1 MVEATDATGFTELGK
16 AAQFGP
22 EVSNP
27 DESSPVRHIPA
38 DYDPEHKLTLTFSLL
53 TPDPMNA
60 PLTEGSR
67 RVMELAATLAHTTR
81 FSEVLAEHLLWAIWL
96 DQSRG
101 AEILAD
107 RGFSQDRLAQH
118 LPLPEWWSE
127 DASPTNSATDNP
139 VAPPHSP
146 TLVEIVAAARDH
158 VGNLGR
164 QVEIGTEHLLL
175 ALTQV
180 PSSVSPILSELQ
192 LGTETVLQ
200 QVVAQTGDCQGPL
213 DPGVRLEPAREP
225 QTDQSDLFRIL
236 DAASNRVREGLRV
249 IEDYVRFA
257 LNDRHLTER
266 LKECRHQFAQTE
278 RLLAPALRLAARD
291 TPGDIGTSLHTGR
304 EMRRQSL
311 TDVVQA
317 DFKRVQEACR
327 TLEEYGKTLSAEFS
341 QAAGQTR
348 YACYTLER
356 AVLQTACALDRLAER
371 RLYLLLT
378 EALCPHGSGP
388 VLRAALSAGVGIVQ
402 VREKSMTDRQLLAHA
417 RRVRDWTADADCLLI
432 INDRPDIA
440 ALVGA
445 DGVHVG
451 QDELPVAEAR
461 RIVGPDKLVGVST
474 HSLEQARAAVLDG
487 ADYIGIGP
495 VFPTHT
501 KHFSPEEL
509 AGLNYV
515 TQATSETALPG
526 FCIGG
531 IGLDNLHRV
540 VAAGG
545 RRIAVS
551 GAICSA
557 EDPAAVTAELAS
569 QLAAANSPRE

>member
-1 MVEATDATGFTELGK
+1 
-16 AAQFGP
+16 
-22 EVSNP
+22 
-27 DESSPVRHIPA
+27 
-38 DYDPEHKLTLTFSLL
+38 
-53 TPDPMNA
+53 MNA

-67 RVMELAATLAHTTR
+67 RVMELAAALAHAAHAP
-81 FSEVLAEHLLWAIWL
+81 EIQAEHLLWAIWL
-96 DQSRG
+96 DESRG
-101 AEILAD
+101 AAILAD
-107 RGFSQDRLAQH
+107 RGFSPDRLARH
-118 LPLPEWWSE
+118 FPLAAGWQETGSSE
-127 DASPTNSATDNP
+127 TSRAGRPASLAHSA
-139 VAPPHSP
+139 
-146 TLVEIVAAARDH
+146 TLVEVLVAARDH

-164 QVEIGTEHLLL
+164 HLEIGTEHLLL

-180 PSSVSPILSELQ
+180 SSTVTPLLAELT

-200 QVVAQTGDCQGPL
+200 QVTEQTGDSTEPL
-213 DPGVRLEPAREP
+213 DPGVRLEPAPAP
-225 QTDQSDLFRIL
+225 QTDQSDLYRIL
-236 DAASNRVREGLRV
+236 DAAANRVREGLRV

-278 RLLAPALRLAARD
+278 QLLAPAPRLAARD
-291 TPGDIGTSLHTGR
+291 TRGDIGTSLHTQR
-304 EMRRQSL
+304 ELRRQSL
-311 TDVVQA
+311 TDVVRA

-327 TLEEYGKTLSAEFS
+327 TLEEYGKRVSAEFS
-341 QAAGQTR
+341 RAAGQTR
-348 YACYTLER
+348 YACYTLEHS
-356 AVLQTACALDRLAER
+356 VLQTANALERLANR
-371 RLYLLLT
+371 QVYLLLT

-388 VLRAALSAGVGIVQ
+388 VLRAALAAGVDIVQ

-417 RRVRDWTADADCLLI
+417 RRVRDWTADSNCLLI

-474 HSLEQARAAVLDG
+474 HSLDQARAAVLDG

-495 VFPTHT
+495 VFPTST
-501 KHFSPEEL
+501 KQFSRQEL
-509 AGLNYV
+509 AGLEYV
-515 TQATSETALPG
+515 AQATSEIALPG

-531 IGLDNLHRV
+531 IGPGNLHRV
-540 VAAGG
+540 LAAGG

-557 EDPAAVTAELAS
+557 DDPAAVTAELVR
-569 QLAAANSPRE
+569 QLAAAHAPPS

>member
-1 MVEATDATGFTELGK
+1 MALF
-16 AAQFGP
+16 P
-22 EVSNP
+22 P
-27 DESSPVRHIPA
+27 RSSPV
-38 DYDPEHKLTLTFSLL
+38 
-53 TPDPMNA
+53 PMNT

-67 RVMELAATLAHTTR
+67 RVMELAATLARAAHAN
-81 FSEVLAEHLLWAIWL
+81 EIQADHLLWAIWL
-96 DQSRG
+96 DESRG

-107 RGFSQDRLAQH
+107 QGFSPERLARH
-118 LPLPEWWSE
+118 FPLA
-127 DASPTNSATDNP
+127 ASWEVTGSSDTSHAGRTGSPA
-139 VAPPHSP
+139 HS
-146 TLVEIVAAARDH
+146 TALVEVLAAARDH

-164 QVEIGTEHLLL
+164 HLEIGTEHLLL

-180 PSSVSPILSELQ
+180 PSKVTPLLAEFT
-192 LGTETVLQ
+192 LGTETVLH
-200 QVVAQTGDCQGPL
+200 QVVEQTGDSSGPL
-213 DPGVRLEPAREP
+213 DPGVRLEPAPAP
-225 QTDQSDLFRIL
+225 QTDQSDLYRIL
-236 DAASNRVREGLRV
+236 DAAANRVREGLRV

-257 LNDRHLTER
+257 LNDRHLTEQ
-266 LKECRHQFAQTE
+266 LKQCRHHFAQTE
-278 RLLAPALRLAARD
+278 QLLAPTLRLAARD
-291 TPGDIGTSLHTGR
+291 TPGDIGTTLHTQR
-304 EMRRQSL
+304 ELRRQSL
-311 TDVVQA
+311 TDVVRA

-327 TLEEYGKTLSAEFS
+327 TLEEYGKRVSAGFS

-348 YACYTLER
+348 YACYTLEQ
-356 AVLQTACALDRLAER
+356 AVLQTANALDRLADR

-388 VLRAALSAGVGIVQ
+388 VLRAALTAGIDVVQ

-417 RRVRDWTADADCLLI
+417 RRVRDWTADSNCLLI

-474 HSLEQARAAVLDG
+474 HSLDQARAAVLDG

-495 VFPTHT
+495 VFPTAT
-501 KHFSPEEL
+501 KQFSRQEM
-509 AGLNYV
+509 AGLEYV
-515 TQATSETALPG
+515 AQATSEIALPG

-531 IGLDNLHRV
+531 IGPGNLQRV
-540 VAAGG
+540 LAAGG

-557 EDPAAVTAELAS
+557 EDPAAVTADLVQ
-569 QLAAANSPRE
+569 QLAAAHAPPN